1 MKIRMLL
8 KSYLKDALEFMPRH
22 FPKPL
27 AGVLEHLLTDTQVYP
42 IGTNFNKAL
51 ELATKKR
58 FKTLLIQPDTTISSI
73 GTCFAEEFAT
83 FMKQNTDKG
92 IGKYV
97 YVENNV
103 FNSSANWGR
112 VYTIQNFLQIVKYSV
127 TDVVPVYIEENDK
140 EFIDPLREYS
150 VGNFTTREAAEVG
163 IKNHRAASR
172 DVFKNSDIL
181 VLTLGQNEGW
191 VDNETSLVWGSAPRA
206 KFRESFPD
214 RFHAM
219 EFEFAQN
226 LKDLTTAI
234 ELLKEFN
241 SDLKF
246 IITVSPVAAYAT
258 FINQDVIT
266 QSFAGKCQLRTV
278 VHQLQKNNQ
287 SNIYYFPSFEM
298 ALCNNSKTFR
308 ADNRHVKRW
317 RVREIFSLLEKTLK
331 K

>member
-1 MKIRMLL
+1 MKIAGLL
-8 KSYLKDALEFMPRH
+8 KLYVKDALEFMPRH

-27 AGVLEHLLTDTQVYP
+27 TGVLEHLLTNTQVYP

-58 FKTLLIQPDTTISSI
+58 FKTLLIQQDTTISSI

-97 YVENNV
+97 YVENNA

-127 TDVVPVYIEENDK
+127 TDTVPVYIEENNK
-140 EFIDPLREYS
+140 RFIDPLREYS
-150 VGNFTTREAAEVG
+150 VGNFTSWEAAEVG

-172 DVFKNSDIL
+172 NVFKNSKIL

-191 VDNETSLVWGSAPRA
+191 VDNETSLVWGSAPRT

-214 RFHAM
+214 RFHVM

-226 LKDLTTAI
+226 LNDLTTAI

-266 QSFAGKCQLRTV
+266 QSFAGKCQLRSV

-298 ALCNNSKTFR
+298 ALCNNTESFR

-317 RVREIFSLLEKTLK
+317 KVREIFSLLEKTLK

>member
-1 MKIRMLL
+1 MKIAELL
-8 KSYLKDALEFMPRH
+8 KGYVRDALEFMPRN

-27 AGVLEHLLTDTQVYP
+27 AGMPEHLLTDTQIYP

-51 ELATKKR
+51 ELTTKKR
-58 FKTLLIQPDTTISSI
+58 FNTLLIQPDTTISSI
-73 GTCFAEEFAT
+73 GTCFAEELAT
-83 FMKQNTDKG
+83 FMMNGKDKG

-127 TDVVPVYIEENDK
+127 TDTVPVYIDENDK
-140 EFIDPLREYS
+140 GFIDPLREYS
-150 VGNFTTREAAEVG
+150 VGNFTSREAAEIG

-172 DVFKNSDIL
+172 DVFKNSKIL

-191 VDNETSLVWGSAPRA
+191 LDNEISLVLGSAPRP
-206 KFRESFPD
+206 KLRETFPD
-214 RFHAM
+214 RFRVM
-219 EFEFAQN
+219 EFGFAQN
-226 LKDLTTAI
+226 LNDLTTAI

-246 IITVSPVAAYAT
+246 IITVSPVAAHAT
-258 FINQDVIT
+258 FIDQDVIT
-266 QSFAGKCQLRTV
+266 QSFAGKCQLRSV
-278 VHQLQKNNQ
+278 VHQLQKNIQ
-287 SNIYYFPSFEM
+287 SDIYYFPSFEM
-298 ALCNNSKTFR
+298 ALCNNTESFR

-317 RVREIFSLLEKTLK
+317 KVREIFSLLEKILK